1 MKRNKLIIFLIFI
14 SFISCDNWNK
24 DSYPIVE
31 KRFKIIQDSF
41 SDAMLIRT
49 SDNDILVSG
58 HILFYSS
65 NSDFIIT
72 DEKPRDSITGMKSLK
87 YDEYN
92 NIFEKSNFLQYWI
105 IVLKNDSAFG
115 PYKKAE
121 YLVMRNKLGVPD
133 SLKLNCSTK
142 CFYLKGQRNDVCY
155 EHPDSD
161 VVDIK
166 NLKGNKYAKI
176 FFN

>member
-1 MKRNKLIIFLIFI
+1 MKRSKLIIFLIFI
-14 SFISCDNWNK
+14 SFISCDNWDK
-24 DSYPIVE
+24 DSYPIVGN
-31 KRFKIIQDSF
+31 RFKIIQDGCH
-41 SDAMLIRT
+41 DAMLIRT
-49 SDNDILVSG
+49 NNNIILVKG
-58 HILFYSS
+58 HILFYGS

-72 DEKPRDSITGMKSLK
+72 DEKPRDSVSGRYLELYESNNKFDKS
-87 YDEYN
+87 YF
-92 NIFEKSNFLQYWI
+92 IQYWI
-105 IVLKNDSAFG
+105 ITLKDDNAFG
-115 PYKKAE
+115 PYQKAE
-121 YLVMRNKLGVPD
+121 YLVMRNRLGVPN